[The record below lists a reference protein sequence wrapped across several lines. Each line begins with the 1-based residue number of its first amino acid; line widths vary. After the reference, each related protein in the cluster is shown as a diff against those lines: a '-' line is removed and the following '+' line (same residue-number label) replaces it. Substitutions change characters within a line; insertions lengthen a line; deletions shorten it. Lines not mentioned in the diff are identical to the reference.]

1 MFTVYPPFGASLCVG
16 FHMTLQRIGFV
27 CESCWGSCTTSFGRV
42 MSVLC
47 WEPRLETLLQRILR
61 EAELDYGWSTYIKLP
76 KLVRI
81 RI

>member
-1 MFTVYPPFGASLCVG
+1 
-16 FHMTLQRIGFV
+16 
-27 CESCWGSCTTSFGRV
+27 